1 MSRELKMTKEEFWHL
16 IDEMRAACGTDM
28 AKEEHWIVERLKTMG
43 SEQIIGFQCIFLSYH
58 DAADKY
64 GLWPVWRGHGCIPRS
79 ENLARLMKSM
89 LLEQLRSCHL
99 LREGMETKT
108 KKCVRNPNGWQEVR
122 HSHSIE
128 EVCESRWRKGLC
140 TL

>member
-43 SEQIIGFQCIFLSYH
+43 SEQIIGFQCIFLSYY

-64 GLWPVWRGHGCIPRS
+64 GLWS
-79 ENLARLMKSM
+79 AAFLFA
-89 LLEQLRSCHL
+89 QLTPL
-99 LREGMETKT
+99 FL
-108 KKCVRNPNGWQEVR
+108 
-122 HSHSIE
+122 
-128 EVCESRWRKGLC
+128 
-140 TL
+140 